1 MAFFR
6 DRPGDLL
13 PEENFWTLWCK
24 GRLTEADTL
33 TIRLGTTPFGLI
45 SAQVYTLF
53 NTVYAFVTWRI
64 AFTYLQPSC
73 MRGCLQEFVS
83 IGLSSICGDGDTVES
98 YHVTSLLNATNSLLQ
113 RFRRCAK
120 SRDELQERWTLCSF
134 RWRPDRSP
142 QLSGILPSV
151 TLFMALPQ
159 WPCSEQLQIRI
170 IFV

>member
-53 NTVYAFVTWRI
+53 NTVYAFVT
-64 AFTYLQPSC
+64 
-73 MRGCLQEFVS
+73 
-83 IGLSSICGDGDTVES
+83 
-98 YHVTSLLNATNSLLQ
+98 
-113 RFRRCAK
+113 
-120 SRDELQERWTLCSF
+120 
-134 RWRPDRSP
+134 
-142 QLSGILPSV
+142 
-151 TLFMALPQ
+151 
-159 WPCSEQLQIRI
+159 
-170 IFV
+170 